1 MNFRQYLSVL
11 MKVAEVHPES
21 LVYSRDDEGNDFQ
34 KLHYSPIAGHFEDNE
49 FVSELETN
57 EKLNSVCVN

>member
-1 MNFRQYLSVL
+1 

-21 LVYSRDDEGNDFQ
+21 LDWSVVYSRDDEGNDFQ